1 MKNIAIFL
9 GHPAHFHL
17 FKNVAKNLIQT
28 GFHVSFVM
36 KKKDIL
42 EKLLQDDN
50 LTYYVIREGRS
61 NTILGL
67 IKSVIQM
74 EIGMARFIRKNH
86 IELLIGSTLS
96 FATRVFTK
104 SKVVVTGEDDAS
116 LVPIFARMV
125 FPFVNEI
132 LSPISCNN
140 ERWNKKTIKY
150 NSYQKLAY
158 LHPNNFTPNI
168 NIVKKYFSP
177 EKPYFLLRFAKL
189 NAYHDL
195 GIHGIST
202 EIAKNLINILK
213 KHGSVYITSEREL
226 EPQFEQYRLNI
237 NLLDIHHI
245 MAFSTLYIGDSQSM
259 SVEAAM
265 LGVPSVRFND
275 FAGKIGVLEELEH
288 KYHLTFGIK
297 SSEPE
302 KLYQKVEELL
312 NMNGLYN
319 EFQVRRQRMLADKID
334 CAEFLTWFIGNYP
347 DSKKIM
353 KENPDY
359 QYKFK

>member
-17 FKNVAKNLIQT
+17 FKNVAKNLTQT
-28 GFHVSFVM
+28 GLHVSFVI

-50 LTYYVIREGRS
+50 LTCSVIREGRS
-61 NTILGL
+61 NTLFGL
-67 IKSVIQM
+67 IKSVVQM
-74 EIGMARFIRKNH
+74 EIGMARFIRKNN

-104 SKVVVTGEDDAS
+104 SKVVLTGEDDAN

-140 ERWNKKTIKY
+140 GRWNKKTIKY

-158 LHPNNFTPNI
+158 LHPNNFTPDI
-168 NIVKKYFSP
+168 SVVKKYFST

-189 NAYHDL
+189 NAHHDL

-202 EIAKNLINILK
+202 ETAKNMINILQK
-213 KHGSVYITSEREL
+213 YGSIYITSEREL

-245 MAFSTLYIGDSQSM
+245 MAFATLHIGDSQSM

-265 LGVPSVRFND
+265 LGVPSVRFSD

-297 SSEPE
+297 SSDPE
-302 KLYQKVEELL
+302 KLYQKIEELL
-312 NMNGLYN
+312 NMSELYN
-319 EFQVRRQRMLADKID
+319 EFQVRRQRMLAEKID
-334 CAEFLTWFIGNYP
+334 YAAFLTWFIENYP
-347 DSKKIM
+347 DSKKTM

-359 QYKFK
+359 QYNFK